1 MKDKKK
7 SKVEDFKPLTA
18 ELHNGSYTVCITGTD
33 EYSPIIVQASDK
45 SFTIPFSR
53 FRDYFMEDDPE
64 VLIDRMSVFEKM
76 TYEEFQDYF
85 ESHEEQA
92 APIVAVN
99 LCPPHHNFNFRDGVP
114 VIVHTMARTAYC
126 RNRHE
131 RLVAMFYDLVCEL
144 GMPVECISGE
154 GFNNRVYE
162 ALAVY
167 ETAYSAKEEIERIRI
182 IVSSG
187 NELAITVKRYDLE
200 YLIKRAAESKS
211 WNRRKILQGYL
222 DLLNTLCNDQR
233 SSQ

>member
-1 MKDKKK
+1 MCNMKQRAE
-7 SKVEDFKPLTA
+7 SDF
-18 ELHNGSYTVCITGTD
+18 
-33 EYSPIIVQASDK
+33 
-45 SFTIPFSR
+45 
-53 FRDYFMEDDPE
+53 
-64 VLIDRMSVFEKM
+64 
-76 TYEEFQDYF
+76 
-85 ESHEEQA
+85 
-92 APIVAVN
+92 
-99 LCPPHHNFNFRDGVP
+99 
-114 VIVHTMARTAYC
+114 VHTMARTAYC

-154 GFNNRVYE
+154 GFNNQVYE

-233 SSQ
+233 NSQ

>member
-1 MKDKKK
+1 MNEMKK
-7 SKVEDFKPLTA
+7 SKNEDFKPMMA
-18 ELHNGSYTVCITGTD
+18 KLHGGEFTVYITGTE
-33 EYSPIIVQASDK
+33 EYSPIKVQASDK

-53 FRDYFMEDDPE
+53 FRNYFMEDDPE

-76 TYEEFQDYF
+76 TYEEFQEYF

-99 LCPPHHNFNFRDGVP
+99 LCPPHHKFNFRDGAT

-144 GMPVECISGE
+144 GMPVGCISEE
-154 GFNNRVYE
+154 GFNSRVYE
-162 ALAVY
+162 ALTVY

-233 SSQ
+233 NSQ